1 MDQEDVLKVLNDY
14 MERDDPFAGIE
25 GILLEAPGQQSS
37 PPFDP
42 SAPFPILTR
51 DQLDDMVAG
60 RFLRLIPAPQYANN
74 RMPVRQNVVCNAY
87 LGRPVDLL
95 WLLRTF
101 EQTDYR
107 FQQFPAASYRQR
119 PPGAAVGLVLRVF
132 SNGKIT
138 ALGAATAEETELGL
152 QDLRRTLC
160 AFSPLKFTMTPVFTS
175 NIVASFSLTYYV
187 KIAEV
192 NYEDVGGFTFIPDL
206 FPGIIY
212 RNINPKVTLLV
223 FETGSVMILG
233 ARSYAAI
240 LLAVE
245 KIDQVLQPYKVD
257 RDPAD
262 GDDFRPNPRRGL
274 KGRKPVGPDGLTDDQ
289 RKLVAQAFKDDPE
302 LLQKQLRLDDLKNLA
317 SAVKLKRQQVI
328 AAMTRSHVRD
338 QRHFGELFDQ
348 FYADIV
354 QRERAKRANDSKRR
368 PTSATKAATAAAA
381 AAAAASSSA
390 ATQAPPSKRS
400 RTTPEDVALA
410 GEPII
415 AEDIRDIDDILNTD
429 INAIK

>member
-1 MDQEDVLKVLNDY
+1 M
-14 MERDDPFAGIE
+14 
-25 GILLEAPGQQSS
+25 
-37 PPFDP
+37 
-42 SAPFPILTR
+42 
-51 DQLDDMVAG
+51 
-60 RFLRLIPAPQYANN
+60 
-74 RMPVRQNVVCNAY
+74 
-87 LGRPVDLL
+87 
-95 WLLRTF
+95 
-101 EQTDYR
+101 
-107 FQQFPAASYRQR
+107 
-119 PPGAAVGLVLRVF
+119 
-132 SNGKIT
+132 
-138 ALGAATAEETELGL
+138 
-152 QDLRRTLC
+152 
-160 AFSPLKFTMTPVFTS
+160 
-175 NIVASFSLTYYV
+175 
-187 KIAEV
+187 
-192 NYEDVGGFTFIPDL
+192 
-206 FPGIIY
+206 
-212 RNINPKVTLLV
+212 

-354 QRERAKRANDSKRR
+354 QRERNKRANDSKRR
-368 PTSATKAATAAAA
+368 STSASKAASAAAA
-381 AAAAASSSA
+381 AAAVASH
-390 ATQAPPSKRS
+390 APPSKRS
-400 RTTPEDVALA
+400 RTESEADVLG

-415 AEDIRDIDDILNTD
+415 AENLSNIDDILNTD
-429 INAIK
+429 IDAIQ